1 MSARSGL
8 LSYRTTNA
16 VLAWVV
22 VAVLAVV
29 AVERALLGEL
39 LWAGMAVVVIAVAL
53 VPPVLARRPTEM
65 LSWEVLALSALPAV
79 IRLFDLLVDV
89 MAYLSVAALALAI
102 VAELDAF
109 TPVDMTPGFSV
120 VFVVVVTMA
129 VAGLWT
135 IGRYF
140 SDAFLGTALIG
151 GANEAMW
158 DLVAATA
165 IGLVAGVFFELYFH
179 RLSPHNRLERESWG
193 EAR

>member
-1 MSARSGL
+1 MSARFDL

-16 VLAWVV
+16 VRGWVV

-39 LWAGMAVVVIAVAL
+39 LWSGMAVAVILVAL

-79 IRLFDLLVDV
+79 LRLFGVLVDA
-89 MAYLSVAALALAI
+89 MAYVSVAALALAI

-109 TPVDMTPGFSV
+109 TSVEMTPGFSV

-140 SDAFLGTALIG
+140 SDAYLGTSLIG
-151 GANEAMW
+151 GANAAMW

-165 IGLVAGVFFELYFH
+165 IGLVAGLLFELYFH
-179 RLSPHNRLERESWG
+179 RFSPRNRLEREPWG
-193 EAR
+193 ELQ

>member
-1 MSARSGL
+1 MSARSNL

-16 VLAWVV
+16 VLGWVV

-39 LWAGMAVVVIAVAL
+39 LWSGMAVAVILVAL
-53 VPPVLARRPTEM
+53 VPPVRARRPTEM

-79 IRLFDLLVDV
+79 LRLFGVLVDA
-89 MAYLSVAALALAI
+89 MAYVSVAALALAI

-109 TPVDMTPGFSV
+109 TSVEMTPGFSV

-140 SDAFLGTALIG
+140 SDAYLGTSLIG
-151 GANEAMW
+151 GANAAMW

-165 IGLVAGVFFELYFH
+165 IGLVAGLLFELYFH
-179 RLSPHNRLERESWG
+179 RFSPRNRLEREPWG
-193 EAR
+193 ELR

>member
-1 MSARSGL
+1 MSARSDL

-16 VLAWVV
+16 VLGWVV

-39 LWAGMAVVVIAVAL
+39 LWSGMAVAVILVAL
-53 VPPVLARRPTEM
+53 VPPVFARRPTEM

-79 IRLFDLLVDV
+79 LRLFGVLVDA
-89 MAYLSVAALALAI
+89 MAYVSVAALALAI

-109 TPVDMTPGFSV
+109 TSVEMTPGFSV

-140 SDAFLGTALIG
+140 SDAYLGTSLIG
-151 GANEAMW
+151 GANAAMW

-165 IGLVAGVFFELYFH
+165 IGLVAGLLFELYFH
-179 RLSPHNRLERESWG
+179 RFSPRNRLEREPWG
-193 EAR
+193 ELR

>member
-1 MSARSGL
+1 MSARFGL

-16 VLAWVV
+16 VLGWVV

-39 LWAGMAVVVIAVAL
+39 LWSGMAVAVILVAL

-79 IRLFDLLVDV
+79 LRLFGVLVDA
-89 MAYLSVAALALAI
+89 MAYVSVAALALAI

-109 TPVDMTPGFSV
+109 TSVEMAPGFSV

-140 SDAFLGTALIG
+140 SDAYLGTSLIG
-151 GANEAMW
+151 GANAAMW

-165 IGLVAGVFFELYFH
+165 IGLVAGLLFELYFH
-179 RLSPHNRLERESWG
+179 RFSPRNRLEREPWG
-193 EAR
+193 ELQ